1 MAEPS
6 CTGCWL
12 GRALRRVTRVKPRL
26 WEWRLPR
33 LKRGPGGADQAFS
46 SLYWGSTT
54 VVARFSNYAFTLKR
68 KLVPFVVGP
77 LDLLATWYLYLCYFC
92 SWSCVILLQ
101 YVSHYLFFFFFL
113 NWGRVADAVTQMVK
127 NLPAMQETQGPSL
140 GREDLL
146 EKGMATHSSILAW
159 RVPWTDEP
167 GEIQSVGFQRVRH
180 DWVTNTFSFIV
191 ALWCCACFYCTAKCT
206 SYTYTCIPS
215 FLDLLP
221 I

>member
-12 GRALRRVTRVKPRL
+12 WRALRRVSRVKPRL

-54 VVARFSNYAFTLKR
+54 MVARFSNYAFTLKW

-77 LDLLATWYLYLCYFC
+77 LDLLATWYLFVIFAVGHEWFYCNMYLIIF
-92 SWSCVILLQ
+92 
-101 YVSHYLFFFFFL
+101 FFFFFL

-127 NLPAMQETQGPSL
+127 NLPAMQETQGRSL
-140 GREDLL
+140 GRENLL
-146 EKGMATHSSILAW
+146 EKGMVTHSSILAW
-159 RVPWTDEP
+159 RVPWTEEP

-180 DWVTNTFSFIV
+180 DWVTNTFSFMV
-191 ALWCCACFYCTAKCT
+191 ALWCCACF
-206 SYTYTCIPS
+206 
-215 FLDLLP
+215 
-221 I
+221 